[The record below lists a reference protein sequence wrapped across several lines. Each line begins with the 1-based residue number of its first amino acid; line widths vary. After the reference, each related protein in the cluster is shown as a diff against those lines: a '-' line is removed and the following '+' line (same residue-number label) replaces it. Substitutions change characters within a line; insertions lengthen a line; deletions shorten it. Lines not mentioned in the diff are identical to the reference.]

1 MNAKRFTA
9 LLAILALCVTFF
21 AGCSAGKAAD
31 SEGAGDGN
39 VDGTIKIGF
48 IGPLT
53 GDTAQY
59 GNAVCNGAKMYF
71 DKVNAEGGINGMKI
85 DYITLDS
92 EGDPA
97 TAVNAYSRLVDQ
109 EGVCA
114 IVGPVLTGETV
125 AVAEEAAADG
135 IPMVTASATG
145 DSITDIGDTLF
156 RTCFKDSF
164 QGTKMA
170 DYISE
175 VLGYTKVAALY
186 NNADAYSTG
195 LYGAF
200 EAECAVKGIE
210 IVDTESFA
218 TGDTDFKA
226 QLTNIAAKSPEALY
240 FPCYYADCY
249 MAASQAK
256 EIGLNV
262 PFLGGDGFDGLCGI
276 ENVDPTIIEGFIYS
290 AHFASDA
297 GSDEVKAVAADYKS
311 QFSVEPLG
319 FSYLAYDAAM
329 IIVASIKS
337 ANSTDWAAIVTAM
350 KATDMDCLTGHYK
363 FDADN
368 NPIKQC
374 AMTKIENG
382 EYVFD
387 RMF

>member
-1 MNAKRFTA
+1 MKMKKFAA
-9 LLAILALCVTFF
+9 LVAVLALCLTVF
-21 AGCSAGKAAD
+21 AGCSGGAVSDGDTAAQ
-31 SEGAGDGN
+31 
-39 VDGTIKIGF
+39 TIKIGF

-53 GDTAQY
+53 GGTAQY
-59 GNAVCNGAKMYF
+59 GNAVYNGAKLYF
-71 DKVNAEGGINGMKI
+71 DKVNAEGGVNGMQI
-85 DYITLDS
+85 EYIPMDS
-92 EGDPA
+92 EGDA
-97 TAVNAYSRLVDQ
+97 AKAVNAYSRLVDQ

-145 DSITDIGDTLF
+145 DTITDIGDTLF

-170 DYISE
+170 DYMSE

-186 NNADAYSTG
+186 NNADAYSKG
-195 LYGAF
+195 LF
-200 EAECAVKGIE
+200 EAFKAECTAVGIE
-210 IVDTESFA
+210 IVAEESFA

-226 QLTNIAAKSPEALY
+226 QLTNITAAAPEALY

-256 EIGLNV
+256 EIGLDV

-276 ENVDPTIIEGFIYS
+276 EDVDPTIIEGFVFS

-297 GSDEVKAVAADYKS
+297 GSDAVKAVAADYKS

-329 IIVASIKS
+329 VIVSAIETAGSTEWADIVA
-337 ANSTDWAAIVTAM
+337 AM
-350 KATDMDCLTGHYK
+350 KTTDMDCLTGHYT

-387 RMF
+387 QMF